1 MKREFYNTGATEGCD
16 EEHIAAYDAGDI
28 SGGRDGV
35 QAPLLTL
42 MKHKLILRRAI
53 LRMLMLQPTISAL
66 RVTIR
71 VLMNLPLVVNKQQL
85 TDIDVAT
92 TTTTAEGV
100 QKGQSS
106 TFDNEEIAAAT
117 RTTTAEPAMTVE
129 SSITA
134 KEQQFDN
141 ELKVVNDA
149 ALSDD

>member
-1 MKREFYNTGATEGCD
+1 VTTTAEGVK
-16 EEHIAAYDAGDI
+16 
-28 SGGRDGV
+28 SG
-35 QAPLLTL
+35 QS
-42 MKHKLILRRAI
+42 I
-53 LRMLMLQPTISAL
+53 TID
-66 RVTIR
+66 
-71 VLMNLPLVVNKQQL
+71 NE
-85 TDIDVAT
+85 DIDVAT